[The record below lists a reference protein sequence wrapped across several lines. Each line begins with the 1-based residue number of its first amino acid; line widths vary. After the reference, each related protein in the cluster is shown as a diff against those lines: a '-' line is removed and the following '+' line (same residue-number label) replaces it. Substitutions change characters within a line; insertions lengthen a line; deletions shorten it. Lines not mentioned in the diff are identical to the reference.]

1 AIARHHTLAASP
13 AFFEWNACKINVI
26 DTPGSGNFLS
36 DARAALRVA
45 DAAVVVVDAVSGV
58 EVSTEKAWEAAEHLH
73 LPRLIVCNHMDRD
86 RASFDR
92 ALESIR
98 GAFGR
103 SCHPVQLPIG
113 EEKTF
118 RGVIDLRSM
127 KACLFAEDGS
137 GRMTEAEVPAD
148 LREAAAA
155 ARESLIELVAESDEA
170 LMERFFE
177 HGTLEAAELESGLR
191 RAVQAGRIAPVF
203 CASAL
208 HNVGAQP
215 LADAIVS
222 LAPSPS
228 DRGFHGGRVDGAD
241 LVVPADD
248 GAPLRVYAWKTIAD
262 QFA

>member
-1 AIARHHTLAASP
+1 QSPPRRRSGRFSDRRSPMKVFDAAALRNVAFVGHSGAGKTQRICSLLFDTGAVNRLGHVDDGTAVTDYDEEAIARHHTLAASP

-58 EVSTEKAWEAAEHLH
+58 EVSTEKAWETAEHLH

-177 HGTLEAAELESGLR
+177 HGTLEAAELE
-191 RAVQAGRIAPVF
+191 
-203 CASAL
+203 
-208 HNVGAQP
+208 
-215 LADAIVS
+215 
-222 LAPSPS
+222 
-228 DRGFHGGRVDGAD
+228 
-241 LVVPADD
+241 
-248 GAPLRVYAWKTIAD
+248 
-262 QFA
+262 